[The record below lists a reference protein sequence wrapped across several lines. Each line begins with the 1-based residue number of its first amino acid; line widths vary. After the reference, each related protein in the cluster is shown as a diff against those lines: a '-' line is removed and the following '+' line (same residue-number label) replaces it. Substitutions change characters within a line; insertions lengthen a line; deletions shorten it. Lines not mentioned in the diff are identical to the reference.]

1 MNNNSNKKKKI
12 KKSTTV
18 SEQIDVNADTERL
31 DSLVNLADLPTNIP
45 VLAAGDLVAFPTV
58 LMSLY
63 IVDEKNKNAIQKATE
78 QKNLILMVATNKQPG
93 DRFKLTDLPKIGVAA
108 KISKVFK
115 LNDGRIKVLLQG
127 VSRVKVHNYIAV
139 KDYFSADVEYLESKT
154 LKSTAEVKALVEA
167 IRQKLQT
174 LVELELLPEEMLL
187 ITEEIKDPA
196 VLADVVI
203 AHYKLDVT
211 YAQNLLE
218 ELDPLKRL
226 KLTAKLIE
234 DDFNNFIVA
243 ENIRTKTQDE
253 LSKGQK
259 DYFLREQLKQIRKEL
274 GEEDYVSEDI
284 AEIRKALA
292 KANLPK
298 HARDE
303 SDRQLKRLE
312 RMSMESSEYGML
324 RTYLEWIA
332 DLPWAKTTK
341 EKFDLK
347 NAQKILDNDHYGLS
361 KTKDRILEFLSV
373 RKLKSD
379 SKGPILCFVGPPGVG
394 KTSLGKSIAA
404 ALNRSFV
411 RLSIGGVRD
420 EAEIR
425 GHRRTYVGALP
436 GRILQGIK
444 DAGSSN
450 PVFVLDELDKI
461 GSDYRGDPSS
471 ALLEVLDPQQNKN
484 FSDHYLNISYD
495 LSDCFFIATANTLD
509 TIPDALLDRLEVISI
524 PGYTNTEKVQIAE
537 KYLIP
542 RQIKENGLEKQKIK
556 FSKEATLSLIEDYTK
571 ESGVRGLE
579 REIAAVCR
587 KLAREIVGKKNIP
600 NNISSKFVNDCLGP
614 TKFQPDFY
622 LKEDQV
628 GLANGLAWTIY
639 GGEIMPVE
647 VSVAPGKGDLTLTG
661 QLGNILQESAQA
673 AVFYARANA
682 KELGLADRFNEA
694 LDIHIHLPE
703 GATPKDGPSAGVTLI
718 TGLVSAVAGRKVKSN
733 VAMTGE
739 ITLRGNVLAIGGLK
753 EKALAALRNGI
764 KRIIIP
770 ADNLKDLAEIPT
782 AQREEI
788 EFIPVKTIHE
798 VLKYSLEPLKK
809 NSGSKLKK
817 KTSGRKI
824 VKKATIK
831 NVA

>member
-1 MNNNSNKKKKI
+1 MTNKKKKT
-12 KKSTTV
+12 KKSDQLTTEI
-18 SEQIDVNADTERL
+18 SGGPERL
-31 DSLVNLADLPTNIP
+31 DNPVDFADLPTNIP

-127 VSRVKVHNYIAV
+127 ISRVRVSNYIAV
-139 KDYFSADVEYLESKT
+139 KDYFSADVEYLESKP

-436 GRILQGIK
+436 GRIIQGIK

-524 PGYTNTEKVQIAE
+524 PGYTTTEKVQIAE

-556 FSKEATLSLIEDYTK
+556 FSKEATLALIEDYTK

-600 NNISSKFVNDCLGP
+600 HNISGKFITDCLGP

-682 KELGLADRFNEA
+682 KELGLADRFNET

-782 AQREEI
+782 AQRDEI

-798 VLKYSLEPLKK
+798 VLKYSLEPVKR